1 MWYGILTFNKTDKRV
16 LSKRISEHIT
26 KVKEGKYAY
35 IAEKSLLE
43 IMASKDCELHIAK
56 EEFLPL
62 QYGVGLPNDS
72 PYTKLFSDS

>member
-1 MWYGILTFNKTDKRV
+1 M
-16 LSKRISEHIT
+16 SEHIM

-62 QYGVGLPNDS
+62 QYGVGLFNFFPLS
-72 PYTKLFSDS
+72 CILFHFHTKNARYEYCDLGPFWH